1 MNAQG
6 NDFERE
12 KKNRGE
18 SRRKTEIFF
27 FLKKER
33 NQKGGEI
40 ALNKKEK
47 VEKERERTSKSNK

>member
-27 FLKKER
+27 FLRKER